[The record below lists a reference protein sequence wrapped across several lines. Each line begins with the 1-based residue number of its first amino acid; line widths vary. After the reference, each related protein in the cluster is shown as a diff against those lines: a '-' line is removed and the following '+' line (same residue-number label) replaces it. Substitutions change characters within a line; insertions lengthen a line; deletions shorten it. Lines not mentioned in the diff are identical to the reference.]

1 MTDIE
6 MVVTIVGLGLV
17 SLLTRGFFLFSD
29 RALPMPPW
37 LTQGLRYAPLG
48 ALVAIVL
55 PDIVMS
61 QGELVSTWR
70 DPRLLAAVAAAAW
83 YFWRRGI
90 VGTLLVG
97 MGVLMAL
104 RFGLG
109 WVSGGG

>member
-17 SLLTRGFFLFSD
+17 SLITRGFFLFSD

-48 ALVAIVL
+48 ALVAIVM
-55 PDIVMS
+55 PDIIMS
-61 QGELVSTWR
+61 QGELVGTWR
-70 DPRLLAAVAAAAW
+70 DPRPYAAVAAAAW

-90 VGTLLVG
+90 LSTLLVG
-97 MGVLMAL
+97 MGVLLTL
-104 RFGLG
+104 RFALG
-109 WVSGGG
+109 WVPGG